1 MKKRLDLVGKIV
13 SLCLMLS
20 AIDASPYQRGE
31 EIKLERTEIKFLST
45 NDLVKVNRVKRSDVH
60 GECIKGTTGL
70 LGGTQVLTGA
80 AMGALIGS
88 TVPALGTAIG
98 AVIGFLVGG
107 VGGAG
112 IGAGMG
118 AILCPRSDNLN
129 EANLNLDLG
138 IIEDDSDIT
147 ILNELKKL
155 NQALDVNYL
164 YIIEKKDI
172 SAKVVASKFSIY
184 ETDTNVIVKYLIRR
198 NLIDTS
204 LLLRQW
210 STMFKEQQR
219 EMERQIKEDIPSF
232 SIAQKRTWLDDKK
245 SQLRFLFHSLAQ
257 NIFIIKND
265 EYIKKL
271 YHRVQSLESDL
282 NSLKNKIEMMG
293 NDSSILSLCGSEA
306 NAISVYSRYVPVV
319 GEVIED

>member
-60 GECIKGTTGL
+60 GECIK
-70 LGGTQVLTGA
+70 
-80 AMGALIGS
+80 
-88 TVPALGTAIG
+88 
-98 AVIGFLVGG
+98 GG

-319 GEVIED
+319 GEVIEYVSALVSATCFLFNEFNF